1 MWQAY
6 LILEDEVTGKYRG
19 FDYYLDWGTMDSSRR
34 GVEAYWRS
42 RMIDGVTT
50 DEDKVAPVY
59 KLEEV
64 CELLR
69 TSHASIAKEV
79 SEFILK
85 RLDHKSPIV
94 KQKTLRLIKYAVG
107 KSGAEFRREMQRNSA
122 SLRQLVHYKGNLDPL
137 KGDAL
142 NKAVRTTAQEAISS
156 IFTSDDNNTAVPVD
170 SINKRIE
177 GFGNM
182 NYEMPTEEK
191 KSFLSEVVGLGSASI
206 IQGLTSLAV
215 SHSLKKND
223 SGTYRS
229 PNLRRSLTREVDGR
243 DSYEPVD
250 ERHGD
255 SWQSSGSSR
264 TAASGSWNPD
274 PKNSISASPSEVNNS
289 SHAAIKSREERLLE
303 TVVTSGGVRL
313 QPTREVLQAF
323 LSEASKLDPLAMSRA
338 IETKLQSHL
347 WQVRMKAI
355 CVLEAILRK
364 KDDDYC
370 SIIESYFIDNTDT
383 VVKCCELPQAS
394 LREKANKVLSL
405 LGGEQRSAAGNEED
419 PTDVN
424 SKPVPAVPIPD
435 LIDTF
440 NLDEDESTTS
450 NKTYVDQGIGD
461 SASPLIDD
469 LFGSAPIS
477 NATISKTENGDDP
490 FADVSF
496 HVSSEKHA
504 DIFSGLTVDDQKS
517 EQNADA
523 INKPESF
530 DIFGPN
536 SVHAHDDDRK
546 KVHDLM
552 AELSPFGTNQD
563 NLQTGASGIDFYGST
578 QQSQPLHR
586 GNLNGILGS
595 NAYYPVASMQYGLPP
610 NMMFNPTI
618 AAQSMQYGAMGAF
631 ITQQQLLYQNF
642 GNINSGYG
650 SASGIS
656 TDGGY
661 SSSLPDIFQISN
673 IPVQSH
679 STARNASKRDDTKA
693 FDFISEHMSAARDSK
708 RIG

>member
-1 MWQAY
+1 
-6 LILEDEVTGKYRG
+6 
-19 FDYYLDWGTMDSSRR
+19 MDSSRR

-42 RMIDGVTT
+42 RMIDGVTA
-50 DEDKVAPVY
+50 DEDKIAPVY

-69 TSHASIAKEV
+69 TSHASIVKEV

-94 KQKTLRLIKYAVG
+94 KQKTLRLIKYTVG
-107 KSGAEFRREMQRNSA
+107 KSGAEFRKEMQRNSA

-156 IFTSDDNNTAVPVD
+156 IFSSDDNNATVPVD

-177 GFGNM
+177 GFGNT

-229 PNLRRSLTREVDGR
+229 PNLRKSLTTEVDGR

-264 TAASGSWNPD
+264 SAASGSLNPD
-274 PKNSISASPSEVNNS
+274 PRNSIISASASEVNNS
-289 SHAAIKSREERLLE
+289 SHAAIRSREERLLE
-303 TVVTSGGVRL
+303 TVVTSGGMRL
-313 QPTREVLQAF
+313 QPTRDTLQAF
-323 LSEASKLDPLAMSRA
+323 LSEASKLDPLAMSRV

-370 SIIESYFIDNTDT
+370 SIIESYFSDNTDT

-405 LGGEQRSAAGNEED
+405 LGGEQHSAAGNEED
-419 PTDVN
+419 PTDVK
-424 SKPVPAVPIPD
+424 SKPVPAVPLPD

-440 NLDEDESTTS
+440 NLDEDESTTYT
-450 NKTYVDQGIGD
+450 KTYVDQDIED
-461 SASPLIDD
+461 STSASPLIDD
-469 LFGSAPIS
+469 LLGGAPILD
-477 NATISKTENGDDP
+477 ATINKTENGDDP

-496 HVSSEKHA
+496 HVSSEKHT
-504 DIFSGLTVDDQKS
+504 DIFSGLMVDDKKPDQT
-517 EQNADA
+517 AYA

-530 DIFGPN
+530 DIFGLN
-536 SVHAHDDDRK
+536 SVHAQDDK
-546 KVHDLM
+546 KKEVHDLM
-552 AELSPFGTNQD
+552 PGLSPSGMNQD
-563 NLQTGASGIDFYGST
+563 NLQIGALGIDFHGSS

-595 NAYYPVASMQYGLPP
+595 NAFYPMASMQYGLPP
-610 NMMFNPTI
+610 NIMFNPTI
-618 AAQSMQYGAMGAF
+618 AAQSMHYGAMGAF
-631 ITQQQLLYQNF
+631 ITQHQLLYQNF

-650 SASGIS
+650 NAPGIS

-661 SSSLPDIFQISN
+661 GSALPDIFQISN
-673 IPVQSH
+673 SQVQNH
-679 STARNASKRDDTKA
+679 STARNAIMRDDTKA